1 MTASKSAPRMRAW
14 GWVGF
19 ALIALC
25 LLGAVVMSPNEG
37 VLLLLLTSPAWITL
51 LLTAFLVKK
60 KPA

>member
-1 MTASKSAPRMRAW
+1 MRGW

-19 ALIALC
+19 ALIALS

-37 VLLLLLTSPAWITL
+37 LMLLALTSPAWIAL

-60 KPA
+60 KDPAAAR